1 MEQNIYIMEFL
12 KLKKSKSKI
21 IFCLISCS
29 IMTVLIFTLACKLI
43 GADVMELHVPI
54 HIMKTIISNFYPEII
69 IDGETAYNVL
79 MYDNFIFYGSIIFLI
94 SFLFLYK
101 IISIFNKN

>member
-1 MEQNIYIMEFL
+1 MEQNIYIMEFW

-79 MYDNFIFYGSIIFLI
+79 MYDNFILALLETLSY
-94 SFLFLYK
+94 
-101 IISIFNKN
+101 

>member
-1 MEQNIYIMEFL
+1 MEFW
-12 KLKKSKSKI
+12 KLKKIKTKV
-21 IFCLISCS
+21 IFCFISCS

-43 GADVMELHVPI
+43 GADVMEFYVHMN
-54 HIMKTIISNFYPEII
+54 IMKIVISNFYQEIN
-69 IDGETAYNVL
+69 IDGEMAYNVL
-79 MYDNFIFYGSIIFLI
+79 MYDSFIFYGSIIFLI